1 MNRLTQLKNQL
12 REIEDE
18 LKTISAFRPTP
29 QFERFKRHL
38 AGEASFI
45 KRQIVKLNTSEED
58 LQKEQKRRRIEAN
71 KNRKEKMKR
80 TWRYIKSIQQ
90 NYAPEKSPKEIR
102 SLLRKHRKGLET
114 EIPDVAWRNPS
125 P

>member
-1 MNRLTQLKNQL
+1 MNRAKQLKNQL
-12 REIEDE
+12 TEIEKE
-18 LKTISAFRPTP
+18 LAAIAAFRPT
-29 QFERFKRHL
+29 QQLERFKRHL

-45 KRQIVKLNTSEED
+45 KRQIVKLQTPE
-58 LQKEQKRRRIEAN
+58 KELERERQSGLVEAN

-80 TWRYIKSIQQ
+80 TWRYVKSVQQ
-90 NYAPEKSPKEIR
+90 NYAPEKSAKEIR
-102 SLLRKHRKGLET
+102 TLLRKHRKGLET